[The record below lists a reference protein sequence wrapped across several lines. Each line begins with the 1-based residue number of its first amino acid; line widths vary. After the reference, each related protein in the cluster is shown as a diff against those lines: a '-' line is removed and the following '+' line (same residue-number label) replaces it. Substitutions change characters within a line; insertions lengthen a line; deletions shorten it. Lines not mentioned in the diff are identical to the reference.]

1 MDINLMITS
10 FPKLL
15 DATVVTVKLLS
26 LSLFFGLFIGLLFA
40 ILRLSKNKIINKFAY
55 GYSYVFRG
63 TPLLVQIFIIYFGL
77 GNIEYFR
84 STFLW
89 VVFKEPYWCAIIA
102 FALNTGAY
110 TSEILRSA
118 FQTIKPGFI
127 EAGKS
132 LGISNKIIFYKIQI
146 PIAIRQSLPAYGNE
160 IILMMKGTSL
170 ASTVTLMDFD
180 LMINSLPKLL
190 GATVVTLKLLS
201 ASLFFGLFIGLL
213 FAVLRLNKNKIINK
227 FAYTYSYVFR
237 GTPLLVQIFI
247 IYFGLGQ
254 IEYFRSTFLWVVFK
268 EPYWCA
274 IIAFALNTGAYTSEI
289 LRSAFQTI
297 KPGLIEAGKSL
308 GISNKIIFYKIQIP
322 IAIRQSLP
330 AYGNEIILMMKGTS
344 LASTVTLMDLT
355 GVAKYIIST
364 TFKPIEVFI
373 VAGGIYLF
381 MTFII
386 HNVIKFLEKKYSF
399 N

>member
-1 MDINLMITS
+1 MDIELMINS

-15 DATVVTVKLLS
+15 SAAVITLKLLS
-26 LSLFFGLFIGLLFA
+26 VSLIIGLFIGLLFA
-40 ILRLSKNKIINKFAY
+40 ILRLNKNIFINKFAY
-55 GYSYVFRG
+55 GYSYIFRG

-77 GNIEYFR
+77 GQIEYLR
-84 STFLW
+84 STILW
-89 VVFKEPYWCAIIA
+89 VILKEPYWCAIIA

-118 FQTIKPGFI
+118 FQTIKPGII

-170 ASTVTLMDFD
+170 ASTVT
-180 LMINSLPKLL
+180 I
-190 GATVVTLKLLS
+190 
-201 ASLFFGLFIGLL
+201 
-213 FAVLRLNKNKIINK
+213 
-227 FAYTYSYVFR
+227 
-237 GTPLLVQIFI
+237 
-247 IYFGLGQ
+247 
-254 IEYFRSTFLWVVFK
+254 
-268 EPYWCA
+268 
-274 IIAFALNTGAYTSEI
+274 
-289 LRSAFQTI
+289 
-297 KPGLIEAGKSL
+297 
-308 GISNKIIFYKIQIP
+308 
-322 IAIRQSLP
+322 
-330 AYGNEIILMMKGTS
+330 
-344 LASTVTLMDLT
+344 MDLT

-381 MTFII
+381 MTFIF

>member
-1 MDINLMITS
+1 MDFELMIIS

-15 DATVVTVKLLS
+15 NAAVVTLKLLS
-26 LSLFFGLFIGLLFA
+26 VSLIVGLFIGLLFA
-40 ILRLSKNKIINKFAY
+40 ILRLNKNIFINKFAY

-77 GNIEYFR
+77 GQIESLR
-84 STFLW
+84 SSFLW
-89 VVFKEPYWCAIIA
+89 VILKEPYWCAIIA

-118 FQTIKPGFI
+118 FQTIKPGII

-132 LGISNKIIFYKIQI
+132 LGISNKIIFYKVQI

-160 IILMMKGTSL
+160 IILML
-170 ASTVTLMDFD
+170 
-180 LMINSLPKLL
+180 
-190 GATVVTLKLLS
+190 
-201 ASLFFGLFIGLL
+201 
-213 FAVLRLNKNKIINK
+213 
-227 FAYTYSYVFR
+227 
-237 GTPLLVQIFI
+237 
-247 IYFGLGQ
+247 
-254 IEYFRSTFLWVVFK
+254 
-268 EPYWCA
+268 
-274 IIAFALNTGAYTSEI
+274 
-289 LRSAFQTI
+289 
-297 KPGLIEAGKSL
+297 
-308 GISNKIIFYKIQIP
+308 
-322 IAIRQSLP
+322 
-330 AYGNEIILMMKGTS
+330 KGTS

-381 MTFII
+381 MTFIV

-399 N
+399 

>member
-1 MDINLMITS
+1 MDFELMINS

-15 DATVVTVKLLS
+15 NAAVVTLKLLS
-26 LSLFFGLFIGLLFA
+26 VSLIVGLFIGLLFA
-40 ILRLSKNKIINKFAY
+40 ILRLNKNIFINKFAY

-77 GNIEYFR
+77 GQIESLR
-84 STFLW
+84 SSFLW
-89 VVFKEPYWCAIIA
+89 VILKEPYWCAIIA

-118 FQTIKPGFI
+118 FQTIKPGII

-132 LGISNKIIFYKIQI
+132 LGISNKILFYKVQI

-160 IILMMKGTSL
+160 IILML
-170 ASTVTLMDFD
+170 
-180 LMINSLPKLL
+180 
-190 GATVVTLKLLS
+190 
-201 ASLFFGLFIGLL
+201 
-213 FAVLRLNKNKIINK
+213 
-227 FAYTYSYVFR
+227 
-237 GTPLLVQIFI
+237 
-247 IYFGLGQ
+247 
-254 IEYFRSTFLWVVFK
+254 
-268 EPYWCA
+268 
-274 IIAFALNTGAYTSEI
+274 
-289 LRSAFQTI
+289 
-297 KPGLIEAGKSL
+297 
-308 GISNKIIFYKIQIP
+308 
-322 IAIRQSLP
+322 
-330 AYGNEIILMMKGTS
+330 KGTS

-386 HNVIKFLEKKYSF
+386 YNVIKFLEKKYGY
-399 N
+399 

>member
-1 MDINLMITS
+1 MDLELMSSS

-15 DATVVTVKLLS
+15 SATVVTLKLLS
-26 LSLFFGLFIGLLFA
+26 VSLIIGLFIGLIFA
-40 ILRLSKNKIINKFAY
+40 ILRLNKNIFINKFAY
-55 GYSYVFRG
+55 GYSYLFRG
-63 TPLLVQIFIIYFGL
+63 TPLLVQIFIIYYGL
-77 GNIEYFR
+77 GNLFGNNEYLK

-89 VVFKEPYWCAIIA
+89 VILKEPYWCAIIA

-170 ASTVTLMDFD
+170 ASTVTLMD
-180 LMINSLPKLL
+180 
-190 GATVVTLKLLS
+190 
-201 ASLFFGLFIGLL
+201 
-213 FAVLRLNKNKIINK
+213 
-227 FAYTYSYVFR
+227 
-237 GTPLLVQIFI
+237 
-247 IYFGLGQ
+247 
-254 IEYFRSTFLWVVFK
+254 
-268 EPYWCA
+268 
-274 IIAFALNTGAYTSEI
+274 
-289 LRSAFQTI
+289 
-297 KPGLIEAGKSL
+297 
-308 GISNKIIFYKIQIP
+308 
-322 IAIRQSLP
+322 
-330 AYGNEIILMMKGTS
+330 
-344 LASTVTLMDLT
+344 LT

-373 VAGGIYLF
+373 VAGSIYLF

-386 HNVIKFLEKKYSF
+386 HNFIKYLEKKFGYQ
-399 N
+399 

>member
-1 MDINLMITS
+1 MDLELMINS

-15 DATVVTVKLLS
+15 SAAAITLKLLS
-26 LSLFFGLFIGLLFA
+26 VSLIIGLFIGLFFA
-40 ILRLSKNKIINKFAY
+40 ILRLNKNIFCNRFAY

-77 GNIEYFR
+77 GQIEYLR
-84 STFLW
+84 STVLW
-89 VVFKEPYWCAIIA
+89 VILKEPYWCAIIA

-118 FQTIKPGFI
+118 FQTIKPGII

-132 LGISNKIIFYKIQI
+132 LGISNKVIFYKIQI

-170 ASTVTLMDFD
+170 ASTVT
-180 LMINSLPKLL
+180 I
-190 GATVVTLKLLS
+190 
-201 ASLFFGLFIGLL
+201 
-213 FAVLRLNKNKIINK
+213 
-227 FAYTYSYVFR
+227 
-237 GTPLLVQIFI
+237 
-247 IYFGLGQ
+247 
-254 IEYFRSTFLWVVFK
+254 
-268 EPYWCA
+268 
-274 IIAFALNTGAYTSEI
+274 
-289 LRSAFQTI
+289 
-297 KPGLIEAGKSL
+297 
-308 GISNKIIFYKIQIP
+308 
-322 IAIRQSLP
+322 
-330 AYGNEIILMMKGTS
+330 
-344 LASTVTLMDLT
+344 MDLT

>member
-1 MDINLMITS
+1 MDLELMINS
-10 FPKLL
+10 LPKLL
-15 DATVVTVKLLS
+15 YAAVITLKLLS
-26 LSLFFGLFIGLLFA
+26 VSLIIGLFIGLFFA
-40 ILRLSKNKIINKFAY
+40 ILRLNKNIFINRFAY

-77 GNIEYFR
+77 GQIEYLR
-84 STFLW
+84 STVLW
-89 VVFKEPYWCAIIA
+89 VILKEPYWCAIIA

-118 FQTIKPGFI
+118 FQTIKPGII

-132 LGISNKIIFYKIQI
+132 LGISNRVIFYKIQI

-170 ASTVTLMDFD
+170 ASTVT
-180 LMINSLPKLL
+180 I
-190 GATVVTLKLLS
+190 
-201 ASLFFGLFIGLL
+201 
-213 FAVLRLNKNKIINK
+213 
-227 FAYTYSYVFR
+227 
-237 GTPLLVQIFI
+237 
-247 IYFGLGQ
+247 
-254 IEYFRSTFLWVVFK
+254 
-268 EPYWCA
+268 
-274 IIAFALNTGAYTSEI
+274 
-289 LRSAFQTI
+289 
-297 KPGLIEAGKSL
+297 
-308 GISNKIIFYKIQIP
+308 
-322 IAIRQSLP
+322 
-330 AYGNEIILMMKGTS
+330 
-344 LASTVTLMDLT
+344 MDLT

>member
-1 MDINLMITS
+1 MDFELMANS

-15 DATVVTVKLLS
+15 NAAVITLKLLS
-26 LSLFFGLFIGLLFA
+26 VSLIIGLFIGLFFA
-40 ILRLSKNKIINKFAY
+40 ILRLNKNIFINKFAY
-55 GYSYVFRG
+55 GYSYIFRG

-77 GNIEYFR
+77 GQIESLR
-84 STFLW
+84 SSFLW
-89 VVFKEPYWCAIIA
+89 VILKEPYWCAIIA

-118 FQTIKPGFI
+118 FQTIKPGI
-127 EAGKS
+127 
-132 LGISNKIIFYKIQI
+132 
-146 PIAIRQSLPAYGNE
+146 
-160 IILMMKGTSL
+160 
-170 ASTVTLMDFD
+170 
-180 LMINSLPKLL
+180 
-190 GATVVTLKLLS
+190 
-201 ASLFFGLFIGLL
+201 
-213 FAVLRLNKNKIINK
+213 
-227 FAYTYSYVFR
+227 
-237 GTPLLVQIFI
+237 
-247 IYFGLGQ
+247 
-254 IEYFRSTFLWVVFK
+254 
-268 EPYWCA
+268 
-274 IIAFALNTGAYTSEI
+274 
-289 LRSAFQTI
+289 
-297 KPGLIEAGKSL
+297 IEAGKSL

-381 MTFII
+381 MTFVI

-399 N
+399 SQ

>member
-1 MDINLMITS
+1 MDLELMINS
-10 FPKLL
+10 LPKLL
-15 DATVVTVKLLS
+15 NAAVITLKLLS
-26 LSLFFGLFIGLLFA
+26 VSLIIGLFIGLFFA
-40 ILRLSKNKIINKFAY
+40 ILRLNKNIFINRFAY

-77 GNIEYFR
+77 GQIEYLR
-84 STFLW
+84 STVLW
-89 VVFKEPYWCAIIA
+89 VILKEPYWCAIIA

-118 FQTIKPGFI
+118 FQTIKPGII
-127 EAGKS
+127 ESGKS
-132 LGISNKIIFYKIQI
+132 LGISNKVIFYKIQI

-170 ASTVTLMDFD
+170 ASTVT
-180 LMINSLPKLL
+180 I
-190 GATVVTLKLLS
+190 
-201 ASLFFGLFIGLL
+201 
-213 FAVLRLNKNKIINK
+213 
-227 FAYTYSYVFR
+227 
-237 GTPLLVQIFI
+237 
-247 IYFGLGQ
+247 
-254 IEYFRSTFLWVVFK
+254 
-268 EPYWCA
+268 
-274 IIAFALNTGAYTSEI
+274 
-289 LRSAFQTI
+289 
-297 KPGLIEAGKSL
+297 
-308 GISNKIIFYKIQIP
+308 
-322 IAIRQSLP
+322 
-330 AYGNEIILMMKGTS
+330 
-344 LASTVTLMDLT
+344 MDLT

>member
-1 MDINLMITS
+1 MDFELMINS
-10 FPKLL
+10 IPKLL
-15 DATVVTVKLLS
+15 IATVTTLKLLS
-26 LSLFFGLFIGLLFA
+26 LSLIFGLIIGLIFA
-40 ILRLSKNKIINKFAY
+40 ILRI
-55 GYSYVFRG
+55 
-63 TPLLVQIFIIYFGL
+63 
-77 GNIEYFR
+77 
-84 STFLW
+84 
-89 VVFKEPYWCAIIA
+89 
-102 FALNTGAY
+102 
-110 TSEILRSA
+110 
-118 FQTIKPGFI
+118 
-127 EAGKS
+127 
-132 LGISNKIIFYKIQI
+132 
-146 PIAIRQSLPAYGNE
+146 
-160 IILMMKGTSL
+160 
-170 ASTVTLMDFD
+170 
-180 LMINSLPKLL
+180 
-190 GATVVTLKLLS
+190 
-201 ASLFFGLFIGLL
+201 
-213 FAVLRLNKNKIINK
+213 NKNKFLSN
-227 FAYTYSYVFR
+227 FSYGFSYVFR

-254 IEYFRSTFLWVVFK
+254 IEFLRTTFLWSVLK

-274 IIAFALNTGAYTSEI
+274 IIAFSLNTGAYTSEI

-297 KPGLIEAGKSL
+297 KPGIIEAGKSL

-399 N
+399 NN

>member
-1 MDINLMITS
+1 MDFELMVNS

-15 DATVVTVKLLS
+15 NATLITLKLLS
-26 LSLFFGLFIGLLFA
+26 VSLIIGLFIGLFFA
-40 ILRLSKNKIINKFAY
+40 ILRLNKNVFINRFAY
-55 GYSYVFRG
+55 GYSY
-63 TPLLVQIFIIYFGL
+63 I
-77 GNIEYFR
+77 
-84 STFLW
+84 
-89 VVFKEPYWCAIIA
+89 
-102 FALNTGAY
+102 
-110 TSEILRSA
+110 
-118 FQTIKPGFI
+118 
-127 EAGKS
+127 
-132 LGISNKIIFYKIQI
+132 
-146 PIAIRQSLPAYGNE
+146 
-160 IILMMKGTSL
+160 
-170 ASTVTLMDFD
+170 
-180 LMINSLPKLL
+180 
-190 GATVVTLKLLS
+190 
-201 ASLFFGLFIGLL
+201 
-213 FAVLRLNKNKIINK
+213 
-227 FAYTYSYVFR
+227 FR

-254 IEYFRSTFLWVVFK
+254 IEYLRSTILWVILK

-381 MTFII
+381 MTFVI
-386 HNVIKFLEKKYSF
+386 HNFVKFLEKKYSF
-399 N
+399 NS

>member
-1 MDINLMITS
+1 MDLDLMITS

-15 DATVVTVKLLS
+15 
-26 LSLFFGLFIGLLFA
+26 
-40 ILRLSKNKIINKFAY
+40 
-55 GYSYVFRG
+55 
-63 TPLLVQIFIIYFGL
+63 
-77 GNIEYFR
+77 
-84 STFLW
+84 
-89 VVFKEPYWCAIIA
+89 
-102 FALNTGAY
+102 
-110 TSEILRSA
+110 
-118 FQTIKPGFI
+118 
-127 EAGKS
+127 
-132 LGISNKIIFYKIQI
+132 
-146 PIAIRQSLPAYGNE
+146 
-160 IILMMKGTSL
+160 
-170 ASTVTLMDFD
+170 
-180 LMINSLPKLL
+180 
-190 GATVVTLKLLS
+190 GATIVTLKLLS
-201 ASLFFGLFIGLL
+201 ASLFFGLFLGLF
-213 FAVLRLNKNKIINK
+213 FAILRLNKNIFINK
-227 FAYTYSYVFR
+227 FAYGYSYLFR

-254 IEYFRSTFLWVVFK
+254 IEYLRATFLWIILK

-274 IIAFALNTGAYTSEI
+274 IIAFTLNTGAYTSEI

-297 KPGLIEAGKSL
+297 KPGIIEAGKSL

-386 HNVIKFLEKKYSF
+386 HNVIKYLEKKYSF
-399 N
+399 QQ

>member
-1 MDINLMITS
+1 M
-10 FPKLL
+10 
-15 DATVVTVKLLS
+15 
-26 LSLFFGLFIGLLFA
+26 
-40 ILRLSKNKIINKFAY
+40 
-55 GYSYVFRG
+55 
-63 TPLLVQIFIIYFGL
+63 
-77 GNIEYFR
+77 
-84 STFLW
+84 
-89 VVFKEPYWCAIIA
+89 
-102 FALNTGAY
+102 
-110 TSEILRSA
+110 
-118 FQTIKPGFI
+118 
-127 EAGKS
+127 
-132 LGISNKIIFYKIQI
+132 
-146 PIAIRQSLPAYGNE
+146 
-160 IILMMKGTSL
+160 
-170 ASTVTLMDFD
+170 
-180 LMINSLPKLL
+180 
-190 GATVVTLKLLS
+190 
-201 ASLFFGLFIGLL
+201 
-213 FAVLRLNKNKIINK
+213 
-227 FAYTYSYVFR
+227 
-237 GTPLLVQIFI
+237 VQIFI

-254 IEYFRSTFLWVVFK
+254 IEYLRSTVLWVILK

-364 TFKPIEVFI
+364 TFKPVEVFI

-386 HNVIKFLEKKYSF
+386 HNVIKYLEKKYSF
-399 N
+399 SQ

>member
-1 MDINLMITS
+1 MDFDLMITS

-15 DATVVTVKLLS
+15 NATVVTLKLLS
-26 LSLFFGLFIGLLFA
+26 LSLLFGLFIGLFFA
-40 ILRLSKNKIINKFAY
+40 ILRLRNNIFLNMFAY

-77 GNIEYFR
+77 GQIEYLR
-84 STFLW
+84 TTVLW
-89 VVFKEPYWCAIIA
+89 LVLKEPYWCAIIA

-132 LGISNKIIFYKIQI
+132 LGISNNVIFYKIQI

-170 ASTVTLMDFD
+170 ASTVTL
-180 LMINSLPKLL
+180 L
-190 GATVVTLKLLS
+190 
-201 ASLFFGLFIGLL
+201 
-213 FAVLRLNKNKIINK
+213 
-227 FAYTYSYVFR
+227 
-237 GTPLLVQIFI
+237 
-247 IYFGLGQ
+247 
-254 IEYFRSTFLWVVFK
+254 
-268 EPYWCA
+268 
-274 IIAFALNTGAYTSEI
+274 
-289 LRSAFQTI
+289 
-297 KPGLIEAGKSL
+297 
-308 GISNKIIFYKIQIP
+308 
-322 IAIRQSLP
+322 
-330 AYGNEIILMMKGTS
+330 
-344 LASTVTLMDLT
+344 DLT

-386 HNVIKFLEKKYSF
+386 HSLIKFLERKFGYQS
-399 N
+399 